1 MTALYSKKNLSIGY
15 FINTNILP
23 MHININEI
31 QMWFKS
37 IIISSFESDVSFS
50 INNLIFYSFVIC
62 IIYTYIVYLF
72 VRYSLPFLKTPMPF
86 FSLLTN
92 DQRLPPRH
100 PVNISSFYWMIN
112 TCRWVLF
119 KKKLK
124 IFNNLGMYNINWCN
138 IMLSIMRSNQM
149 HNNIFSENL

>member
-1 MTALYSKKNLSIGY
+1 MKTLHKTRKRKFISKDHDCSLLQKNLSIGY

-37 IIISSFESDVSFS
+37 IIISSFESNVSIS
-50 INNLIFYSFVIC
+50 INNMIFYSFVIC

-92 DQRLPPRH
+92 VHRLPPRH
-100 PVNISSFYWMIN
+100 PVKNSSFYWM
-112 TCRWVLF
+112 V
-119 KKKLK
+119 
-124 IFNNLGMYNINWCN
+124 YNVS
-138 IMLSIMRSNQM
+138 MVF
-149 HNNIFSENL
+149 FS